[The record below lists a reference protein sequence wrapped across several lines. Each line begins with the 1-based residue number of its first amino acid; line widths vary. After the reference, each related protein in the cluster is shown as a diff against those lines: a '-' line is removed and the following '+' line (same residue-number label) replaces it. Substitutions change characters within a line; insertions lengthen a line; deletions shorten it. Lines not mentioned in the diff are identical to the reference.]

1 MSHFQPSSS
10 FPFAPHPSAPHLSL
24 SHASRGIVAV
34 DPELQPLTDA
44 LVALKIGVHRTCAAL
59 AVALEQA
66 GVMSIDD
73 LRLLSEVDAR
83 DLLDRVGFEKLQQI
97 KLMQAVAPPLAA
109 SSFTLSLSTPALSS
123 RPPECDWAALKKD
136 GFSARELRLTGC
148 DLSSAQ
154 AVGYDAR
161 SLMSAFGYDAVVAA
175 GCDVSSCVLASHTP
189 ALLHVHTK
197 LTPISLSL
205 SATAPIYT

>member
-1 MSHFQPSSS
+1 
-10 FPFAPHPSAPHLSL
+10 
-24 SHASRGIVAV
+24 
-34 DPELQPLTDA
+34 
-44 LVALKIGVHRTCAAL
+44 L

-148 DLSSAQ
+148 DFSSAQ
-154 AVGYDAR
+154 AVRYDAR
-161 SLMSAFGYDAVVAA
+161 SM
-175 GCDVSSCVLASHTP
+175 
-189 ALLHVHTK
+189 K
-197 LTPISLSL
+197 R
-205 SATAPIYT
+205 